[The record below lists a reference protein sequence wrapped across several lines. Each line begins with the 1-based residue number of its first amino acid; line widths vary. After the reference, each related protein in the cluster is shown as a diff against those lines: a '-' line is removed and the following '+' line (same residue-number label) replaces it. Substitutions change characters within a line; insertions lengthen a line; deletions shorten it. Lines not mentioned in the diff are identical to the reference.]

1 MAGFSGFFGLARCVH
16 LSFRPFAISSIGF
29 TARKELPMKRI
40 DWPRFTLTVLIVGSA
55 LAITI
60 RLAPLL
66 GVAPGPSN
74 FNEPNRVT
82 AEPNQEEAD
91 ADSFQFQILFPS
103 VDSASDI

>member
-1 MAGFSGFFGLARCVH
+1 
-16 LSFRPFAISSIGF
+16 
-29 TARKELPMKRI
+29 MKRI

-74 FNEPNRVT
+74 FNEPNRAT
-82 AEPNQEEAD
+82 AEPNHEEAD
-91 ADSFQFQILFPS
+91 ADSFQVQILFPG